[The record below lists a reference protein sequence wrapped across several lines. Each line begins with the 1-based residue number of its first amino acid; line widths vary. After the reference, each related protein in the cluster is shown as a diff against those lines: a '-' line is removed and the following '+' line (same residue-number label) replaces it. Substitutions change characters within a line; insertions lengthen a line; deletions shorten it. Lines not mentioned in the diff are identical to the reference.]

1 MCKKELLDKAF
12 TEAVTELNL
21 NIMAIDK
28 EVASEAIETSMKAFA
43 EREKA
48 DFTEDEIKATIVAG
62 LDTFSEIAHKDD
74 VDSPFNGK
82 MML

>member
-28 EVASEAIETSMKAFA
+28 EVATEAIETSMKAFA

-62 LDTFSEIAHKDD
+62 LDTFAEIAHKDD

>member
-12 TEAVTELNL
+12 TEAVTEVNV
-21 NIMAIDK
+21 NVMSDK
-28 EVASEAIETSMKAFA
+28 EVAFEAIETFMKAFA

-48 DFTEDEIKATIVAG
+48 DFTDDEIKAG
-62 LDTFSEIAHKDD
+62 LETFDEIAHKDD

>member
-12 TEAVTELNL
+12 TEAVTEVNV
-21 NIMAIDK
+21 NMTSDK
-28 EVASEAIETSMKAFA
+28 GVAFEAIETFMKAFA

-48 DFTEDEIKATIVAG
+48 DFIDDEIKATIVAG
-62 LDTFSEIAHKDD
+62 LETFDEIAHKDD